1 LLVSFAVAS
10 AAATLVPTAGLGGLP
25 EVVGVIIVFVVTLFI
40 CILAIDRLF
49 LREE

>member
-1 LLVSFAVAS
+1 MSVSFAVAS
-10 AAATLVPTAGLGGLP
+10 AAVTLVPTAGLGGLP